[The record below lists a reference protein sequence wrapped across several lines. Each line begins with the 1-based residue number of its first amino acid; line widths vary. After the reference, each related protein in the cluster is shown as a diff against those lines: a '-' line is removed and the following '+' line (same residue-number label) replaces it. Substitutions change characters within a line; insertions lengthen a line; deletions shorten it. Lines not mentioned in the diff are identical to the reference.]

1 LKNEP
6 KCQMKLFHDKFREV
20 IQTKSNRIKVF
31 QFLQDLVQQTVQ
43 NVQKQQELLYFYLY
57 EIHVEW
63 STYPRIEDFFLFVK
77 QKKIG
82 YHHHDFDLIR
92 QEIDEEEN
100 FIMCPPVIDEGVI
113 ECKRCK
119 SKRTFSFN
127 RQTRSSDE
135 AVTVFV
141 RCVNCGHQFRM

>member
-1 LKNEP
+1 
-6 KCQMKLFHDKFREV
+6 MKLFHDKFGEV
-20 IQTKSNRIKVF
+20 IHNKTNRIKVF
-31 QFLQDLVQQTVQ
+31 NFLYDIVKDTVK
-43 NVQKQQELLYFYLY
+43 NVQKQQEILYFYFY

-63 STYPRIEDFFLFVK
+63 SIYPRIEDLFQFVR

-82 YHHHDFDLIR
+82 YFHSEFDTIR
-92 QEIDEEEN
+92 QEIEEEEN

-113 ECKRCK
+113 ECRRCK
-119 SKRTFSFN
+119 SRRTFSFN
-127 RQTRSSDE
+127 KQTRSSDE

>member
-1 LKNEP
+1 MG
-6 KCQMKLFHDKFREV
+6 MKLFHDKFGEV
-20 IQTKSNRIKVF
+20 IHNKTNRIKVF
-31 QFLQDLVQQTVQ
+31 NFLYDIVKDTVK
-43 NVQKQQELLYFYLY
+43 NVQKQQEILYFYFY

-63 STYPRIEDFFLFVK
+63 SIYPRIEDLFQFIR

-82 YHHHDFDLIR
+82 YFHSEFDTIR
-92 QEIDEEEN
+92 QEIEEEEN

-113 ECKRCK
+113 ECRRCK
-119 SKRTFSFN
+119 SRRTFSFN
-127 RQTRSSDE
+127 KQTRSSDE

>member
-1 LKNEP
+1 
-6 KCQMKLFHDKFREV
+6 MKLFHDKFGEV
-20 IQTKSNRIKVF
+20 IHNKTNRIKVF
-31 QFLQDLVQQTVQ
+31 NFLYDIVKDTVK
-43 NVQKQQELLYFYLY
+43 NVQKQQEILYFYFY

-63 STYPRIEDFFLFVK
+63 SIYPRIEDLFQFIR

-82 YHHHDFDLIR
+82 YFHSEFDTIR
-92 QEIDEEEN
+92 QEIEEEEN

-113 ECKRCK
+113 ECRRCK
-119 SKRTFSFN
+119 SRRTFSFN
-127 RQTRSSDE
+127 KQTRSSDE